1 MARKRR
7 QPQNEEITEKCH
19 RSTSTKVSAEDKK
32 KRQREWYAK
41 NAVRIREK
49 SRVQVAEK
57 RAAIKAKR
65 RKSDKPRTSQRKLTS
80 DELIASV
87 ALTQMREQQ
96 ELPAVRRGMV
106 PQTDNTVDAPQPV
119 ASDFPTYVLFA
130 VKTEQALKRCNKQCC
145 SSYKCRAA
153 VDKEIEDL
161 LEQGAEAPP
170 LESESS
176 SEDEDLDI
184 GVGGVS
190 ATSGGEICIEG
201 LSSILIS
208 AHNSGSARKNSGP
221 RGGADCGCPLQRQ
234 SALVLNQRD
243 GYRASTKNY
252 GERWKKGG
260 QYIKLGVRW
269 NQARLRDDFKLLY

>member
-1 MARKRR
+1 MAQKRR

-119 ASDFPTYVLFA
+119 ASDFPIAAPLTSA
-130 VKTEQALKRCNKQCC
+130 E
-145 SSYKCRAA
+145 AA

-190 ATSGGEICIEG
+190 ATSGGVAITVDKYASNLMRRRSVIEG

-208 AHNSGSARKNSGP
+208 GSQLRI
-221 RGGADCGCPLQRQ
+221 
-234 SALVLNQRD
+234 
-243 GYRASTKNY
+243 RAQELRAK
-252 GERWKKGG
+252 R
-260 QYIKLGVRW
+260 RR
-269 NQARLRDDFKLLY
+269 RLRLPTPTSISPSPEPEGRLPSFYEKLWRTVEKRVGNTSSLV